1 MFALNFYTELYGE
14 ALRKGRKTATI
25 RLGDKSA
32 KYQAGQL
39 VWITLGPR
47 YSRRIKVCTAIID
60 DVDVKRIVDLSPRDL
75 MRENPELRDAD
86 ELVELLVRIYD
97 RPIGPTD
104 TVTVIHFSPV
114 DEYGF
119 ESPIL

>member
-1 MFALNFYTELYGE
+1 MFALNFYTELYGD
-14 ALRKGRKTATI
+14 ALRKGRKTATV
-25 RLGDKSA
+25 RLGDKSS
-32 KYQAGQL
+32 KYQTGQL
-39 VWITLGPR
+39 VWITLGQR

-86 ELVELLVRIYD
+86 ALVELLVRIYD
-97 RPIGPTD
+97 RPVGPTD
-104 TVTVIHFSPV
+104 VVTVIHFSPV
-114 DEYGF
+114 EEYGF

>member
-1 MFALNFYTELYGE
+1 LYGD
-14 ALRKGRKTATI
+14 ALRKGRKTATV
-25 RLGDKSA
+25 RLGDKSS
-32 KYQAGQL
+32 KYQTGQL
-39 VWITLGPR
+39 VWITLGQR

-86 ELVELLVRIYD
+86 ELVELLIRIYD
-97 RPIGPTD
+97 RPIGPSD
-104 TVTVIHFSPV
+104 VVTVIHFSPV
-114 DEYGF
+114 EEYGF